1 LQDHITKG
9 ESTDHV
15 YEAKSNEN
23 SKPESRVQS
32 GNNTPM
38 KHVADQKKDEIHR
51 HINMAGLRN
60 QT

>member
-1 LQDHITKG
+1 
-9 ESTDHV
+9 
-15 YEAKSNEN
+15 
-23 SKPESRVQS
+23 VQS

-38 KHVADQKKDEIHR
+38 KHVAEQKKDEVHR